1 MYYAFNPCYND
12 FIIQSFYVA
21 LFAKYQRRINM
32 FSRYPI
38 KKQPQK
44 QAAPSI
50 TRLLQQHAISSQQTG
65 TVQAPETKSG
75 HTYHLPPLVL
85 TSSAAKSRQ
94 AQPKPSAQKLAP
106 TITKLPPLVLKPSAT
121 GSSSEVPSSSLSA
134 ETDAAH
140 TSTTDEQALLNT
152 LFDKYEMSRL
162 KDYQNKIIRL
172 EPQLKHFQRH
182 PDWEGSNCHGYTFY
196 EDTAHFIEASEFID
210 EYSESSSKNVVVF
223 LRGNDIAHS
232 GIIEGTH
239 LRHLLIG
246 IGIIRTQIGPTD
258 TLGYDKRF
266 NLPEDLE
273 LLMPYQQLL
282 EIRANMSSMMGNAL
296 EHNLFTPD
304 ELAFLGD
311 TEQEYETI
319 YNKMHDK
326 IDEFLDNEDYTILN
340 YIQSKSEPR
349 ILQIYRRIAQLFF
362 FA

>member
-1 MYYAFNPCYND
+1 
-12 FIIQSFYVA
+12 
-21 LFAKYQRRINM
+21 M

-44 QAAPSI
+44 QASSPI
-50 TRLLQQHAISSQQTG
+50 TRLSQQREITSQQTS
-65 TVQAPETKSG
+65 TVQAPETQSG

-85 TSSAAKSRQ
+85 TPSGPKSRP
-94 AQPKPSAQKLAP
+94 ALPKPSAQKLAP
-106 TITKLPPLVLKPSAT
+106 AVTKLPPLVLKPSAT
-121 GSSSEVPSSSLSA
+121 GSSSGSLST

-152 LFDKYEMSRL
+152 LFDKYDMSHL
-162 KDYQNKIIRL
+162 KEYQNKIIRL
-172 EPQLKHFQRH
+172 EPPLELSQRH

-196 EDTAHFIEASEFID
+196 EDTAHFIEASEFTD
-210 EYSESSSKNVVVF
+210 KYSGSPSKNVAVF

-232 GIIEGTH
+232 GIIEGTY

-246 IGIIRTQIGPTD
+246 IGIIKTQIGPAD

-273 LLMPYQQLL
+273 LLMPYQELL
-282 EIRANMSSMMGNAL
+282 EIRANISSIMGNAL

-304 ELAFLGD
+304 ELSFLGD
-311 TEQEYETI
+311 MEQEYETI

-326 IDEFLDNEDYTILN
+326 IDEFLYNEDDIIL
-340 YIQSKSEPR
+340 YLQSKSEPR
-349 ILQIYRRIAQLFF
+349 ILQIYRRIARLS
-362 FA
+362 